1 MTRPPRPWSRLK
13 TGDALAAE
21 YRQALADFINMRDD
35 GTIADAPAE
44 QGDRMGTHSAGSW
57 SFGPRHYE
65 CALNE
70 IKRLAALQAAP
81 SPSVVGER
89 EAVKQAIH
97 DWVREDA
104 PINQKM
110 TWTPALNTALENRI
124 LAALAP
130 SPSAEKLP
138 EAVDHARKNLLIRFS
153 RTRLTPDVSV
163 DANDLSAVLDYLAQ
177 AKGSV

>member
-124 LAALAP
+124 LAALA
-130 SPSAEKLP
+130 
-138 EAVDHARKNLLIRFS
+138 
-153 RTRLTPDVSV
+153 
-163 DANDLSAVLDYLAQ
+163 
-177 AKGSV
+177 KGSV

>member
-1 MTRPPRPWSRLK
+1 MTRPPRPVRS
-13 TGDALAAE
+13 DAPAAE
-21 YRQALADFINMRDD
+21 YRRALVDFNNMRDD
-35 GTIADAPAE
+35 GTIAEAPAE
-44 QGDRMGTHSAGSW
+44 QGDRMGTHSAGCW

-70 IKRLAALQAAP
+70 IERLAALQAADHIP
-81 SPSVVGER
+81 DAGKMVAAPADPFSGVG

-124 LAALAP
+124 LAAMAP
-130 SPSAEKLP
+130 SQGE
-138 EAVDHARKNLLIRFS
+138 E
-153 RTRLTPDVSV
+153 
-163 DANDLSAVLDYLAQ
+163 
-177 AKGSV
+177 

>member
-1 MTRPPRPWSRLK
+1 MTTPTQSPETLGPPASPRPVQP
-13 TGDALAAE
+13 DAPAAE
-21 YRQALADFINMRDD
+21 YRQALVDFNNMRDN

-44 QGDRMGTHSAGSW
+44 QGDRMGTHSAGCW

-70 IKRLAALQAAP
+70 IERLAALQAAP
-81 SPSVVGER
+81 ADPVAGER

-124 LAALAP
+124 LA
-130 SPSAEKLP
+130 
-138 EAVDHARKNLLIRFS
+138 
-153 RTRLTPDVSV
+153 T
-163 DANDLSAVLDYLAQ
+163 LAQ
-177 AKGSV
+177 AKGSVS